1 MNGVRERLD
10 FDGFLEKLDAAIS
23 AARHTAHL
31 AGKGGDEAIVRSANE
46 SLKQLRSAREL
57 IDGPLVWFK
66 IEKGTTYQRRGK
78 GRWHMNAIPETARER
93 DPA

>member
-10 FDGFLEKLDAAIS
+10 FDGFLDRLDAAIS

-31 AGKGGDEAIVRSANE
+31 AGKAGDQAVIHSANE

-66 IEKGTTYQRRGK
+66 IEKGNTLRRPQDGGWRSGRQR
-78 GRWHMNAIPETARER
+78 PR
-93 DPA
+93 DEEEHP